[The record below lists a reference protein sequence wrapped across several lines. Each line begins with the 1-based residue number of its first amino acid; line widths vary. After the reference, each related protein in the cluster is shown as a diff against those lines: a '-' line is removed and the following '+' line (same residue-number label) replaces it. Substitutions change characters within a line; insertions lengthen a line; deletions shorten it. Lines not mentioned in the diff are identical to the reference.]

1 MPDGRIGLIDFGQC
15 RRLTSEQKDQLA
27 HLLQAVAKPA
37 SPEADRQV
45 ASAFEATGV
54 RTKHGDQE
62 FLALLPRLMFSRIH
76 TEWIHG
82 NIKEVL
88 QRDRIVEVPVHM
100 VMAYRTAMLLRGLC
114 LVLQENT
121 SVAEAWSPWAERWL
135 SQMA

>member
-1 MPDGRIGLIDFGQC
+1 MMPDGRIGLIDFGQC
-15 RRLTSEQKDQLA
+15 RRLTSEQKAGLA
-27 HLLQAVAKPA
+27 RLLQAVSQPV

-45 ASAFEATGV
+45 AAAFEATGV
-54 RTKHGDQE
+54 KTKHGDPE

-76 TEWIHG
+76 TE
-82 NIKEVL
+82 
-88 QRDRIVEVPVHM
+88 IVEVPVHM

-135 SQMA
+135 QASS